1 MIDNA
6 LVWILVTSCENR
18 ELQYSHK
25 FFFNEKAKFKVKW
38 FLNIVKVQQ

>member
-25 FFFNEKAKFKVKW
+25 FFLNEKEKVKIKL
-38 FLNIVKVQQ
+38 FLNIVKVQH